1 MDYHIR
7 SWGGEGVAHGE
18 GGGEVKGFQEKIV
31 RNIEKET
38 SYHENHIKFAQLFG
52 EQINLP
58 FFNLP

>member
-7 SWGGEGVAHGE
+7 SGGGRGWRM
-18 GGGEVKGFQEKIV
+18 GSGGEVKGFQEKIV
-31 RNIEKET
+31 RNIKKET